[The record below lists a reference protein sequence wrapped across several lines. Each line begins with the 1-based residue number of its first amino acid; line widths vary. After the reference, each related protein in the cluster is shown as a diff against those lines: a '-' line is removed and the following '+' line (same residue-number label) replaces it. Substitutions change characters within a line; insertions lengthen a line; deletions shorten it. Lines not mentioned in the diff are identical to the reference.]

1 VEKRISELEEE
12 LKISEERL
20 KRIKQYEK
28 EDYFY

>member
-20 KRIKQYEK
+20 KRIKQYGK